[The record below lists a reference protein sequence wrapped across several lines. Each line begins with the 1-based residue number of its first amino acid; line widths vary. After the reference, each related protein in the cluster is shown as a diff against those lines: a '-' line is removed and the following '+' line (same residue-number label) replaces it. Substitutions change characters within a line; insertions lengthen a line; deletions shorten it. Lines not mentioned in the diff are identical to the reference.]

1 LIDAAAPV
9 AMRLRCGECEAT
21 FATLAEAKAHGASTG
36 HENFAAADDD
46 GRVAGAR
53 DDDDADDDD
62 ANGGAEP
69 TTTTTTG
76 DDADGAR
83 AMDTGDDVKM
93 IEPKVREDLLLEL
106 TELMGFGR
114 HKAIRALHFSG
125 ADSSERAIDWI
136 ERHEE
141 DADINEPLLIED
153 PEHTAKKVKT
163 VSKLTPEEA
172 KKKADELRRNAAAR
186 KAERLLE
193 EAEMERL
200 REQERIR
207 SGKELL
213 AAKKLE
219 DDLSLKRNAEARA
232 AEKKEMDKARE
243 AIRVKI
249 EEDRKERRRKLGLP
263 EELTPEE
270 QEEERK
276 REEERARV
284 AAEELAKK
292 AANGLYVK
300 PVSKLENLRKHLVD
314 IKKAFAEDTDAV
326 TTCFNTLLVY
336 LGNVS
341 RAPDEEK
348 FRSIKMSNAAF
359 QKRVAAVGGEIY
371 LIEFGFKE
379 TTDADGEKRLVL
391 AREDVDQ
398 ILLKTAGEELHGAM
412 NNPFFG
418 ML

>member
-1 LIDAAAPV
+1 
-9 AMRLRCGECEAT
+9 M
-21 FATLAEAKAHGASTG
+21 
-36 HENFAAADDD
+36 
-46 GRVAGAR
+46 
-53 DDDDADDDD
+53 
-62 ANGGAEP
+62 
-69 TTTTTTG
+69 
-76 DDADGAR
+76 
-83 AMDTGDDVKM
+83 
-93 IEPKVREDLLLEL
+93 LEL

-153 PEHTAKKVKT
+153 PEHAAKKVKT

-193 EAEMERL
+193 EAEMEHL

-232 AEKKEMDKARE
+232 AEKKEMDKALE

-276 REEERARV
+276 REE
-284 AAEELAKK
+284 
-292 AANGLYVK
+292 
-300 PVSKLENLRKHLVD
+300 
-314 IKKAFAEDTDAV
+314 
-326 TTCFNTLLVY
+326 
-336 LGNVS
+336 
-341 RAPDEEK
+341 
-348 FRSIKMSNAAF
+348 
-359 QKRVAAVGGEIY
+359 
-371 LIEFGFKE
+371 
-379 TTDADGEKRLVL
+379 
-391 AREDVDQ
+391 
-398 ILLKTAGEELHGAM
+398 
-412 NNPFFG
+412 
-418 ML
+418 

>member
-1 LIDAAAPV
+1 MDDDDAAV
-9 AMRLRCGECEAT
+9 RRTGAMRLRCGECDAT
-21 FATLAEAKAHGASTG
+21 FATVAEAKAHGASTG
-36 HENFAAADDD
+36 HENFAADE
-46 GRVAGAR
+46 AGA
-53 DDDDADDDD
+53 
-62 ANGGAEP
+62 E
-69 TTTTTTG
+69 TTTTTTTTTTMTTTSGGG
-76 DDADGAR
+76 DTDGAR
-83 AMDTGDDVKM
+83 ANEPGDDDANVTM

-153 PEHTAKKVKT
+153 PEHAAKKVKT

-172 KKKADELRRNAAAR
+172 KKKADALRRNAAAR

-276 REEERARV
+276 REEERARA

-300 PVSKLENLRKHLVD
+300 PVSKLENLRKHLVE

-398 ILLKTAGEELHGAM
+398 ILLKTAGEELHGAI